1 MLRLH
6 GERQGGLAD
15 DNHPYARDFRGSR
28 RNIVGEDYEGPL
40 KFVELNDWQ
49 NMLLMRGCHCLNN
62 E

>member
-28 RNIVGEDYEGPL
+28 RNIVGEDDEGPL
-40 KFVELNDWQ
+40 KFVELNEW
-49 NMLLMRGCHCLNN
+49 
-62 E
+62 